1 VNRTLRISLVAAGV
15 TAGAL
20 VGSASALGAATASG
34 ASFPS
39 LALTDWCG
47 TSKICSYTSKGSSG
61 GIRDFTAGVVDFAA
75 SDAPLTPEQ
84 VAALASQRGGVKP
97 LYFPMLLGAISVP
110 VNVEGVNKRVRL
122 LGKTVGD
129 IYAGSITN
137 WNDPRIRADN
147 KGVRFPDA
155 PITVCV
161 RSDGSGTSFGFSN
174 YLQKVSPDFRSKV
187 GSGSQ
192 TPAWKAPVI
201 VRGPQ
206 NVGVAKCVND
216 NGNSIGYVDLGDAVR
231 AGLSANIAAVG
242 KRETFKVRRNGKT
255 RTVRRIAYVVP
266 SIRSISQSGNVKTLK
281 ADLTHDF
288 SNSSAPGAYPITITS
303 WLLAYSNYTRAG
315 KSSSYADTRR
325 FISYMYTPAAQQR
338 VIPLG
343 FAPLPKAVLDAG
355 NRQLAKMGR

>member
-1 VNRTLRISLVAAGV
+1 VNRTLRNSLIAACV
-15 TAGAL
+15 TGGAL
-20 VGSASALGAATASG
+20 VASASAMGAGTASG

-39 LALTDWCG
+39 LAMADWCG
-47 TSKICSYTSKGSSG
+47 TSQLCSYTSKGSSG
-61 GIRDFTAGVVDFAA
+61 GIRDFNSGVVDFAA

-84 VAALASQRGGVKP
+84 LTDLAAKRGGVTP
-97 LYFPMLLGAISVP
+97 LYFPTLLGAITVP
-110 VNVEGVNKRVRL
+110 VNVDGVSKRVKL

-129 IYAGSITN
+129 IYAGSITS
-137 WNDPRIRADN
+137 WNDARIRADN
-147 KGVRFPDA
+147 KGVTFPNA

-192 TPAWKAPVI
+192 TPAWKAPII
-201 VRGPQ
+201 VKGPQ

-216 NGNSIGYVDLGDAVR
+216 NKNSIGYVDLGDAAR
-231 AGLSANIAAVG
+231 AGLLSKIAAVG

-266 SIRSISQSGNVKTLK
+266 SVKSISQAGNIKSLK
-281 ADLTHDF
+281 ADLTQDF
-288 SNSSAPGAYPITITS
+288 SNSPAVGAYPITITS
-303 WLLAYSNYTRAG
+303 WLLAYSSYSKAG
-315 KSSSYADTRR
+315 KADSFDVAQK
-325 FISYMYTPAAQQR
+325 FIKFMYTENAQQR

-343 FAPLPKAVLDAG
+343 FAPVPDAVRAAG
-355 NRQLAKMGR
+355 LKQLAKMGK